1 MRIIVKDKDSHL
13 NIPIPTRLVV
23 NGLTARVACAALR
36 KKGVPITQK
45 QMAGLMKAWRRF
57 RRHYPKWTLVEVES
71 HEGEHVKIEL

>member
-1 MRIIVKDKDSHL
+1 MRIIVRDGEHSL
-13 NIPIPTRLVV
+13 NIPFPTGLMV

-57 RRHYPKWTLVEVES
+57 RRHYPKWTRVEVES

>member
-1 MRIIVKDKDSHL
+1 MRIIVRDGEHNL
-13 NIPIPTRLVV
+13 NIPFPTGLMV

-45 QMAGLMKAWRRF
+45 QMAGLMMAWRRF

-71 HEGEHVKIEL
+71 SSGEYVKITL

>member
-13 NIPIPTRLVV
+13 NIPIPTRLVF

-57 RRHYPKWTLVEVES
+57 RRHYPKWTLVEVDVPG
-71 HEGEHVKIEL
+71 GEQVKSER

>member
-1 MRIIVKDKDSHL
+1 MRIIVRDGEHNL
-13 NIPIPTRLVV
+13 NIPFPTGLMV

-57 RRHYPKWTLVEVES
+57 RRHYPKRTLLEGGSHGGEQVEN
-71 HEGEHVKIEL
+71 

>member
-1 MRIIVKDKDSHL
+1 MRIIVRDGEHNL
-13 NIPIPTRLVV
+13 NIPFPTGLMV

-45 QMAGLMKAWRRF
+45 QMAGLMKAWGRF

-71 HEGEHVKIEL
+71 SSGEYVKITL